1 MHLGVCL
8 GAFVLVLPLSS
19 SSESHKVDISGRR
32 VTVTCPLQNAKW
44 DEDDKMN
51 GNHHVT
57 RENETLTIEAM
68 NDNEVVK
75 GDFTCQDGKTSNKIY
90 LQIKACDDCVDLSIG
105 LVAGIIVADLLIT
118 LGIMFLVYYC
128 RSKKPATSFGGGA
141 AGGGTR
147 GRTRGQKVDRP
158 PPVPNPDYEPIR
170 KGQREVYAGLEPR
183 AF

>member
-8 GAFVLVLPLSS
+8 AALGLVLPLSS
-19 SSESHKVDISGRR
+19 SSESHKVGISGRR
-32 VTVTCPLQNAKW
+32 VTVTCPLENANWKLVN
-44 DEDDKMN
+44 KKN
-51 GNHHVT
+51 GNYNVT
-57 RENETLTIEAM
+57 EENEILTIEAM
-68 NDNEVVK
+68 NNMEVVK
-75 GDFTCQDGKTSNKIY
+75 GDFTCQNGTASRKIY
-90 LQIKACDDCVDLSIG
+90 LQIKACDDCMELSIG
-105 LVAGIIVADLLIT
+105 LVAGIVVADLLIT

-128 RSKKPATSFGGGA
+128 SSKKPATSFGGGA
-141 AGGGTR
+141 TGGGAR